1 MRHGD
6 KNNNLGRTSAHRRAL
21 LRNLSCELIQH
32 KRIITT
38 QAKAKEL
45 RKFVEPL
52 INRSKVDST
61 HNRRLV
67 FGRLNNK
74 EAVKELFS
82 TISDKVADR
91 PGGYTRIIKL
101 APRMG
106 DAAEMALIELVD
118 FNTLYTKEEKKKTTR
133 RSRRSSKKADASA
146 TPTDTTLTAAPEA
159 EETPTAEVEATGADT
174 PVEETPTSD
183 APATDAPETTEGED
197 NSEENKA

>member
-6 KNNNLGRTSAHRRAL
+6 KNNNLGRTSAHRKAL

-52 INRSKVDST
+52 INRSKEDST
-61 HNRRLV
+61 ANRRLV
-67 FGRLNNK
+67 FSRLNSK

-82 TISDKVADR
+82 AISDKVADR

-133 RSRRSSKKADASA
+133 RSRRTSKKAAAPAA
-146 TPTDTTLTAAPEA
+146 TEAAETTTIEEATATEETPNAVADTPEA
-159 EETPTAEVEATGADT
+159 ETPDT
-174 PVEETPTSD
+174 P
-183 APATDAPETTEGED
+183 AED
-197 NSEENKA
+197 NNEEKEA